1 MVVDIIRQYVIAQR
15 DAILAAIA
23 LALLLYASG
32 VWALEI
38 QLVASTLS

>member
-15 DAILAAIA
+15 DAILAALA

-38 QLVASTLS
+38 QLVTWNLN